1 MERKS
6 AWTLPMGEQ
15 EIVTSYR
22 TAATPQKQIR
32 ILADL
37 NDCDK
42 KTIANILT
50 AAGCELPGNMKPK
63 KKPEAAEPTETAAA
77 TEGKS
82 EPEFILE
89 PCKRPSSE
97 LLAAAVEAIREHFPD
112 GAIVDETNAFRFV
125 EYVRGVLTL
134 LQKTTE
140 ERP

>member
-37 NDCDK
+37 NGCDK

-63 KKPEAAEPTETAAA
+63 KKPEAAGPVEVN
-77 TEGKS
+77 S
-82 EPEFILE
+82 EPEVISE
-89 PCKRPSSE
+89 PRREPAPD
-97 LLAAAVEAIREHFPD
+97 LLAAAVEAIREHFPE
-112 GAIVDETNAFRFV
+112 GAIVDETDAFKFV